1 MQTKSYKTKEKAI
14 NMYLAGIKAG
24 TICKK
29 FHLQKSKFEEWVEY
43 CDVKEFRKRTAFKLH
58 REGKSDKYICRKLS
72 IDIKL
77 GLGFEKLKEWIA
89 VGYENERVKLN
100 QYRIENQ
107 FNEYKKGR
115 TPFITT
121 IIKNNQLTIN

>member
-1 MQTKSYKTKEKAI
+1 MNGGSIMQTKSYKAKEKAI
-14 NMYLAGIKAG
+14 NMYLAGVKAG

-29 FHLQKSKFEEWVEY
+29 LHLTKSKFEEWVEY
-43 CDVKEFRKRTAFKLH
+43 CDTKEFRKRTAFKLH
-58 REGKSDKYICRKLS
+58 KAGKSDMYIRTKLS
-72 IDIKL
+72 IGIKQ
-77 GLGFEKLKEWIA
+77 LKEWIA
-89 VGYENERVKLN
+89 AGYENERVKLN